1 MNKGDSAIWIKGFKL
16 PFSQLAQ
23 KAIVNFISGRTFQDD
38 IAKANANFK
47 LRPWIRSRI
56 AKGSEN
62 YNADLV
68 MMMGAFD
75 RALDGA
81 KAGDRLVLLLR
92 KIRGAL
98 HVDTNEKGLVWDRRT
113 QELTEECKFY
123 LSHLT
128 ELMQQAVLA
137 VPSADTKF
145 FRQLIVALEHA
156 ARPRPKYE
164 KRFVVCQAF
173 SALYESDKRLPSAET
188 VWDYINRLKLDGATI
203 ALSSVRFI
211 GKELGLKFGHAT
223 WKRRDHAEIVTAFL
237 ANRLKEKQ

>member
-1 MNKGDSAIWIKGFKL
+1 MNKGDSAICIKGFEL

-23 KAIVNFISGRTFQDD
+23 KAIVNFISGRTFHDD
-38 IAKANANFK
+38 IAKADANFK

-68 MMMGAFD
+68 MIMRAFD
-75 RALDGA
+75 RAFDGT
-81 KAGDRLVLLLR
+81 KAGDQLVFLLR

-113 QELTEECKFY
+113 QELPKECEFY
-123 LSHLT
+123 LSKLT
-128 ELMQQAVLA
+128 ERSLKAILSANTEFFCQLA
-137 VPSADTKF
+137 
-145 FRQLIVALEHA
+145 VALEHA
-156 ARPRPKYE
+156 ARPQPKYE
-164 KRFVVCQAF
+164 KRFMVCQAF
-173 SALYESDKRLPSAET
+173 SVLYESAKRLPTAEE
-188 VWDYINRLKLDGATI
+188 VWEYINRLALNDATI

-223 WKRRDHAEIVTAFL
+223 WKRRDHAEIVTRFL
-237 ANRLKEKQ
+237 ADRLKEKQ